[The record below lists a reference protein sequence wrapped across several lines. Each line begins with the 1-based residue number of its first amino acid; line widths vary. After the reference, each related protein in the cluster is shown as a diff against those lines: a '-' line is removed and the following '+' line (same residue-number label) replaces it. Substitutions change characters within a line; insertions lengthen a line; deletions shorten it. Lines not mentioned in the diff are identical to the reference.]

1 MPSLPPHFYHTS
13 LLNLTDCRYVK
24 GEDSYSTLRG
34 GRKEEK
40 EKQAPHT
47 TKTFKKS
54 IVNTYLIQLQF
65 GCFFILWTDWQDD
78 ITTKICAAAFV
89 WKKNIVF
96 NIGINHWCSHQVS
109 RFLFLQIFSYFLIS
123 DSVFAPL
130 HYHQTEEFP
139 CARPPQCNTCVSSRT
154 LKWAAVWC
162 WCPLG
167 LLISD

>member
-1 MPSLPPHFYHTS
+1 MWKAKTA
-13 LLNLTDCRYVK
+13 N
-24 GEDSYSTLRG
+24 STLRG

-123 DSVFAPL
+123 NSVLAPT
-130 HYHQTEEFP
+130 YHKTRQKNFP
-139 CARPPQCNTCVSSRT
+139 VPALLNATLVCQVGLSS
-154 LKWAAVWC
+154 
-162 WCPLG
+162 G
-167 LLISD
+167 QQSDADAH

>member
-1 MPSLPPHFYHTS
+1 MWKAKTATP
-13 LLNLTDCRYVK
+13 VVVGK
-24 GEDSYSTLRG
+24 KK
-34 GRKEEK
+34 KENK
-40 EKQAPHT
+40 APH
-47 TKTFKKS
+47 KKPLKKS

-123 DSVFAPL
+123 NSIFAPSL
-130 HYHQTEEFP
+130 HQTEEFP
-139 CARPPQCNTCVSSRT
+139 CAHPPQCNTFVSSRT
-154 LKWAAVWC
+154 LKWAAAVWC
-162 WCPLG
+162 CPLG